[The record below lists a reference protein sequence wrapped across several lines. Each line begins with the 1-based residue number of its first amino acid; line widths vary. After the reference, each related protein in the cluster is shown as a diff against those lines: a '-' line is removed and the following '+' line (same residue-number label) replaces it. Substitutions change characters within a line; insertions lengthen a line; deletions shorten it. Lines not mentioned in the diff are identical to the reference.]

1 MPLSVSH
8 HGVPGNSIS
17 PSRDHNHIES
27 SLEKGQ
33 NGDSHLLN
41 HTMNDCCFYL
51 KYIDISKDGTHAVL
65 SRNLDERQLDA
76 LIDNSPQGKLRLIIA
91 QRRSPK
97 IGYH

>member
-1 MPLSVSH
+1 MESMGIRSLHPE
-8 HGVPGNSIS
+8 IIT
-17 PSRDHNHIES
+17 IES

-65 SRNLDERQLDA
+65 SRNLDER
-76 LIDNSPQGKLRLIIA
+76 
-91 QRRSPK
+91 
-97 IGYH
+97 